1 VKRRLPRFPAG
12 RQRGISL
19 LVVLIALLIITL
31 SSVTLLRSSDTGTL
45 VTGNLA
51 FQKTALAAG
60 DAGTEAAIAWLRAN
74 GGGGALFADA
84 AASGYYASTADGCD
98 LTGTRTARMADDV
111 HWTGTDPGD
120 ECNMDARA
128 VTPEGVADG
137 FTVRYVINR
146 VCNAEGDPNA
156 VVAADGVTPM
166 TCSRVG
172 AGPSE
177 GSTRSGAS
185 YGNMPLSGNG
195 QTYYRITTR
204 VDGPR
209 NTARYVQA
217 LVIL

>member
-1 VKRRLPRFPAG
+1 MKTQHAPLGRR
-12 RQRGISL
+12 QHGISL
-19 LVVLIALLIITL
+19 IVVLIALLVVSFASI
-31 SSVTLLRSSDTGTL
+31 TLLRSGDTGTL
-45 VTGNLA
+45 ISGNLA

-60 DAGTEAAIAWLRAN
+60 DAGTEAAIDWLTAN
-74 GGGGALFADA
+74 AVGNSLFADDA
-84 AASGYYASTADGCD
+84 RNGYYASTADGCD
-98 LTGTRTARMADDV
+98 LTTTRTASLLDDV
-111 HWTGTDPGD
+111 RWSGADPGD
-120 ECNMDARA
+120 ECNVDALA
-128 VTPEGVADG
+128 VTPEGVTDG

-177 GSTRSGAS
+177 GSTKGGAS
-185 YGNMPLSGNG
+185 YGNVPLSGSG

-204 VDGPR
+204 IDGPR

-217 LVIL
+217 LVII